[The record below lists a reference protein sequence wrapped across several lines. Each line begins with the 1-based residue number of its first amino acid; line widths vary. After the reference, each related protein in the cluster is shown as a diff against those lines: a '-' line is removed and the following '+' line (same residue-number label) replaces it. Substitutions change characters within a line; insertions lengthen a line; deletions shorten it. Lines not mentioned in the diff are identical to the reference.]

1 MTLRE
6 ILEGKG
12 TGFVTIRPNASLL
25 RVTRLFHE
33 RGISSVIVTNI
44 GGRPLG
50 IVTDRLI
57 IEALATRGADARALS
72 AADLMETPIPTA
84 DLGDRVSHA
93 MSVMTQR
100 RVRHLLVLDDAR
112 PIGIVSIGDLVKAR
126 LRDADLETR
135 VLRDLAAA
143 RMSAA

>member
-6 ILEGKG
+6 ILEDKG
-12 TGFVTIRPNASLL
+12 TGYVTTRPNASLL
-25 RVTRLFHE
+25 AVTRLFHE
-33 RGISSVIVTNI
+33 RGISSVIVTNM

-57 IEALATRGADARALS
+57 IEALATQGRAALS
-72 AADLMETPIPTA
+72 LTAADLMETPIPTA
-84 DLGDRVSHA
+84 DIEARVGHA
-93 MSVMTQR
+93 MELMTQR
-100 RVRHLLVLDDAR
+100 RVRHLLVTENGR
-112 PIGIVSIGDLVKAR
+112 PTGIVSIGDLVKAR

-143 RMSAA
+143 HITAA